1 MDQGDIRQLI
11 FFFPDRELG
20 FVFFLVFFFFFLGR
34 EIVVCLESQEMDER
48 KAWRYMRRKET
59 ETDFNLTV

>member
-11 FFFPDRELG
+11 FFFLIRDRKRELG
-20 FVFFLVFFFFFLGR
+20 FVFSFFFLGR